1 MHDRVVER
9 VDNAPSYAQYNL
21 ADKGYAHVRCPHI
34 EQTSQAHGQKR
45 HKQRL
50 KVDQVRR
57 QTERNHGA
65 QHRAH
70 AAGRREPAHPLDT
83 DMQNI
88 TVEE

>member
-1 MHDRVVER
+1 MKR
-9 VDNAPSYAQYNL
+9 VDDAPGHAQYNL
-21 ADKGYAHVRCPHI
+21 ADKGYAHVWCPHI
-34 EQTSQAHGQKR
+34 EQASQAHGQKR

-57 QTERNHGA
+57 QMERNNGA
-65 QHRAH
+65 QHRSH